1 MPDGAQSNG
10 SSREV
15 WNMGMK
21 NLEAAIN
28 LWASA
33 DQVQRQSLM
42 RRFLEIQGELTSNN
56 DFVGFLIAESGL
68 DTAEGGAGEAGSE

>member
-1 MPDGAQSNG
+1 
-10 SSREV
+10 
-15 WNMGMK
+15 MGTN
-21 NLEAAIN
+21 NLEAAMN

-33 DQVQRQSLM
+33 DQVQKQSLM

-68 DTAEGGAGEAGSE
+68 DTHEGGAGGAASD

>member
-1 MPDGAQSNG
+1 
-10 SSREV
+10 
-15 WNMGMK
+15 MGTK
-21 NLEAAIN
+21 NLEAAMK

-56 DFVGFLIAESGL
+56 DFVGFLIDESGL
-68 DTAEGGAGEAGSE
+68 DTPERGAGEAGSE